1 MLQTAFCAY
10 TCLSVSFK
18 AANIIKNRDFAIL
31 LSLVIAGIVLR
42 FLFFPNNIYFGFDQ
56 ARDAYISQEILQG
69 ELKIVGPTTSIPG
82 LNHGAMFYYL
92 FAPIYFLSQGDPAG
106 LSIFIRIYNALGVV
120 VIFFI
125 AKSLFKNQKQVNLI
139 SFISAL
145 LFAVSYEQ
153 TQYALYMTH
162 PTFAVLTSMLFY
174 LGLSLFLF
182 SKNPLGLPLALLGA
196 GLSFQFHFLQAVLFL
211 VLIINLALFWRR
223 IPRISLKIILL
234 SILALVFS
242 LSTFIIAEIRF
253 RFQAVNQFFFSASTH
268 TSGTESSSYINLQSG
283 FNAGLRFI
291 SDNLFA
297 FSDLQIPVLI
307 LILLGSVF
315 YLRNKNIRDQI
326 IFLLIWLIVGLTSYL
341 LLDSSLYFYAVGT
354 SISLL
359 ILTGFLIG
367 QVFSKSKVAGIIF
380 ISVIIVS
387 NLYLIITNNPK
398 GPNKEIN
405 VQVGMLYTDEKKA
418 IDFIYDKAGG
428 EPFSVNAFTMPIY
441 INTTWDYL
449 FNSYG
454 RQKYGYVP
462 VWGGKA
468 ADGYPGFLTKNNAR
482 TTLPNKR
489 FLIVE
494 PTRDAVDHLGDFMT
508 EEGYFTNNIEERSF
522 GDIKVFVQESK

>member
-10 TCLSVSFK
+10 TCLSVRFK
-18 AANIIKNRDFAIL
+18 AVDIIKNRNFVLL
-31 LSLVIAGIVLR
+31 LSLVIFGILLR

-69 ELKIVGPTTSIPG
+69 ELKIVGPTTSIVG

-92 FAPIYFLSQGDPAG
+92 FAPIYFLSQGDPTG
-106 LSIFIRIYNALGVV
+106 LSVFIRIYNALGIVI
-120 VIFFI
+120 IFFI
-125 AKSLFKNQKQVNLI
+125 TKSLFKNLKQVNLTAI
-139 SFISAL
+139 ISAF

-174 LGLSLFLF
+174 LGLSMFLF
-182 SKNPLGLPLALLGA
+182 NKNPLGLPLALLGA

-223 IPRISLKIILL
+223 IPRTGLRVILL
-234 SILALVFS
+234 SFLALIFS

-253 RFQAVNQFFFSASTH
+253 RFQAINQFFSSASTH
-268 TSGTESSSYINLQSG
+268 TSGSESSSFFNLQSG
-283 FNAGLRFI
+283 FNAALRFI

-297 FSDLQIPVLI
+297 FSGLQFLVLI
-307 LILLGSVF
+307 LILLGSAF
-315 YLRNKNIRDQI
+315 YLRNKDNRDQI
-326 IFLLIWLIVGLTSYL
+326 IFLLIWLVVGLTSYL

-359 ILTGFLIG
+359 ILVAFLIS
-367 QVFSKSKVAGIIF
+367 QIFSKSIITGIIF
-380 ISVIIVS
+380 LLVIVIS
-387 NLYLIITNNPK
+387 NLYLIVLNNPK

-405 VQVGMLYTDEKKA
+405 VQVGMLYADEKKV
-418 IDFIYDKAGG
+418 IDFIYDRAGG

-449 FNSYG
+449 FNNYG

-462 VWGGKA
+462 IWGGRA
-468 ADGYPGFLTKNNAR
+468 AEGYPGFLTKNNAR
-482 TTLPNKR
+482 TTLPDKR

-508 EEGYFTNNIEERSF
+508 EEGYFTNNIEEISF
-522 GDIKVFVQESK
+522 GDIKVFVQEPK